1 MQQPTT
7 SSSSPTHTP
16 SLEPG
21 WPILPGAAASSGSV
35 DTSTRPHAT
44 RPGITRP
51 TTPPRSYESTIE
63 YRARENLRLT
73 TKFTVRPRAR
83 RAPTNPA
90 IFHRLPGA
98 IFLLR
103 RCASR
108 LIARPLQLLTR
119 PSVGAAWPVGLVSL
133 HQGGGARAR
142 SPSSRRD
149 DVFLLLFVV
158 GDRRDRAPPAAAPVA
173 GRTLPWWCIA
183 SHLAAAL
190 LSSTEWKEEKRN
202 TGQ

>member
-1 MQQPTT
+1 MERDGQPQRPTYYTPGSATQQVAQPGNHPTIQASRHMQQPTT

-16 SLEPG
+16 SLQPG

-133 HQGGGARAR
+133 PPGRR
-142 SPSSRRD
+142 STCSIALVSSR
-149 DVFLLLFVV
+149 
-158 GDRRDRAPPAAAPVA
+158 
-173 GRTLPWWCIA
+173 
-183 SHLAAAL
+183 
-190 LSSTEWKEEKRN
+190 
-202 TGQ
+202 